1 MNQDRSA
8 EVRFA
13 PDDQQSPD
21 LANFCPD
28 QCDVMAVRVGGT
40 FVVMAVG
47 VLRVVLE
54 AVGLCG
60 VREVVVPSE

>member
-1 MNQDRSA
+1 MNPARSA

-13 PDDQQSPD
+13 PDDQQLPD
-21 LANFCPD
+21 LTNFCPGHSD
-28 QCDVMAVRVGGT
+28 LMAVRVVGT

-54 AVGLCG
+54 AGGLCG
-60 VREVVVPSE
+60 VLEGVVPS